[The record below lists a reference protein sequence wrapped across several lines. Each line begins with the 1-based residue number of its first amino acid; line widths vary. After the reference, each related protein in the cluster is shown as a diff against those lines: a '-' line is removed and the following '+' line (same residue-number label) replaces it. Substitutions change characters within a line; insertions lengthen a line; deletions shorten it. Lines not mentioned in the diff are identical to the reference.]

1 LQGHGDVDEVGEA
14 GDGDLGAA
22 RVAHL
27 DAKHGGSRVRL
38 ALRAVR
44 VDLARDDAPLHD
56 LLLGLVLV
64 LLLEVHLEV
73 DPRRGR
79 RRSAWRGGRRRRRR
93 QGFTAPF
100 ALVLS
105 SRRDLGSLA
114 LGQRA
119 AAALRTA
126 AGAAAGAAAQAFTN
140 AAQAQL
146 PPLPPLPPRRCS
158 ERSDGQRELC
168 CGGVAA
174 PREGRC
180 SEGLALRL
188 RRVALAW

>member
-1 LQGHGDVDEVGEA
+1 MAMSMRSVRPEMAISAPHASRISMRSTG
-14 GDGDLGAA
+14 
-22 RVAHL
+22 VAVSDSL
-27 DAKHGGSRVRL
+27 SAPCVLTSLEMTLLCTTSSSASSSFSCSRSIW
-38 ALRAVR
+38 
-44 VDLARDDAPLHD
+44 
-56 LLLGLVLV
+56 
-64 LLLEVHLEV
+64 
-73 DPRRGR
+73 
-79 RRSAWRGGRRRRRR
+79 SAWRGGRRRRRR